1 METLYKLT
9 NAANQSKGGMQW
21 GEGVTHHAD
30 ARLPA
35 KLCTEGV
42 IHAYRSPELAAM
54 MAPAHV
60 DDGVRTLWVA
70 EGEVC
75 ADDGTKVGVRALT
88 TLCRAELPEPTTTQR
103 VAFGILAALEVER
116 SQAWRKWAEEWLS
129 GKDRSRAS
137 ACAAAYAAACAA
149 AYAAES
155 AEWEAA
161 ESAAY
166 AAREAACAA
175 KEIPIDLS
183 AIARKAMRD
192 YA

>member
-88 TLCRAELPEPTTTQR
+88 TLRRAELPEPTTTQR
-103 VAFGILAALEVER
+103 VAFGILAAMEVER
-116 SQAWRKWAEEWLS
+116 SQEWRKWAEGWLS
-129 GKDRSRAS
+129 GKDRSRA
-137 ACAAAYAAACAA
+137 ATWAAAWAARAAAAWAAEAAVAARAAEAAVAAAVQCAAG
-149 AYAAES
+149 E
-155 AEWEAA
+155 
-161 ESAAY
+161 
-166 AAREAACAA
+166 
-175 KEIPIDLS
+175 KPIDLS